1 MSEQVKL
8 VHLTDTEGHKRTV
21 HIDQASKG
29 MQCSRKV
36 LALCLAPSSMGK
48 NQGSGRIEVARHG
61 QDWLT
66 LVHGPKA
73 RLLLSTSKRYFGRS
87 GLSQLY

>member
-1 MSEQVKL
+1 MFKKSTRAQRGPKQHGEK
-8 VHLTDTEGHKRTV
+8 
-21 HIDQASKG
+21 
-29 MQCSRKV
+29 SR
-36 LALCLAPSSMGK
+36 
-48 NQGSGRIEVARHG
+48 GSGRIEVARHG